1 MTWLGKILAV
11 LVFILALVW
20 MWFTVTVFV
29 TRANW
34 KAVAEGYKQA
44 RQEAVAAREAEYRQY
59 QQEKDALAREVASL
73 KSELASAKKTEA
85 ALAKVNQE
93 NRRELSQITAAL
105 GDYDKRI
112 VQLQSSYDRAIQEL
126 NTVRERNAT
135 LETERVELVIRREQ
149 AERDRQGAQNEAK
162 LARQIADD
170 LARQVDNL
178 VALNQELRASGGTTA
193 RGLPGTPGRQAP
205 RAPEN
210 VRGTVTAVE
219 GDQVEISIGL
229 DAGVGIGTVL
239 DVYRLTGGGRHLG
252 TLVVTDVR
260 AKSAVGTFQSA
271 SGRPVNRL
279 LPEQRPQVNDTVG
292 RLDSNRAMNGR

>member
-11 LVFILALVW
+11 LVFVLALVW
-20 MWFTVTVFV
+20 AWFTVTVFV
-29 TRANW
+29 TRTNW
-34 KAVAEGYKQA
+34 KTVAEGYKQGQ
-44 RQEAVAAREAEYRQY
+44 REAFAARDAEYRQY

-73 KSELASAKKTEA
+73 RAELASARTNQA
-85 ALAKVNQE
+85 ALAKTNQD
-93 NRRELSQITAAL
+93 NRRELDRLTAAL

-112 VQLQSSYDRAIQEL
+112 VQLQSVNDRQLQEL
-126 NTVRERNAT
+126 NAVRERNTT

-149 AERDRQGAQNEAK
+149 AERERQGAQNEAK

-170 LARQVDNL
+170 LTRRVEDLTAQ
-178 VALNQELRASGGTTA
+178 NQELRARGGTPSP
-193 RGLPGTPGRQAP
+193 GLPGPTGRQAP
-205 RAPEN
+205 VAPEN
-210 VRGTVTAVE
+210 VRGTVTAAE
-219 GDQVEISIGL
+219 GDRVEISIGL
-229 DAGVGIGTVL
+229 DAGLGIGTVL

-279 LPEQRPQVNDTVG
+279 LPEQRPQVGDTVG